1 MIVVIIMTLGLEP
14 VARSSLCDAVFD
26 QLAGQIL
33 SSHIEPGQPLPSERD
48 LCKAL
53 GVNRGALREALKRLA
68 QAGLIEQRHGGGT
81 TVLDY
86 RRSGGLDLLTRLL
99 FSPDGEPDLKVA
111 RSIMEMRAA
120 LAPDIARLCARR
132 AEPTLLPR
140 LRGVIERMRDAAEP
154 EDLERLQLL
163 SLELWELL
171 VSGAD
176 NIAYRLA
183 FNTLRHT
190 YEQIRGALVIA
201 LADELRQIDAC
212 AELVEAV
219 AARDG
224 ARAHVCASA
233 IVERGSQGVSAA
245 IELLDQLH
253 AMHAMHAMHA
263 HAAGHDQ
270 SREPT

>member
-1 MIVVIIMTLGLEP
+1 MMTLGLEP

-26 QLAGQIL
+26 QLAAQIL
-33 SSHIEPGQPLPSERD
+33 TRRIEPLPSERD

-68 QAGLIEQRHGGGT
+68 QAGLIEQRHGGST

-99 FSPDGEPDLKVA
+99 FSPNGEPDLKVA

-120 LAPDIARLCARR
+120 LAPDIARLCALR
-132 AEPTLLPR
+132 AGPKLVVQ
-140 LRGVIERMRDAAEP
+140 LRAVLDHMREAAEP
-154 EDLERLQLL
+154 EDLERLQVL

-171 VSGAD
+171 VTGAD

-190 YEQIRGALVIA
+190 YEQIREALVIA
-201 LADELRQIDAC
+201 LASELRQINAC
-212 AELVEAV
+212 ADLIAAV
-219 AARDG
+219 AAGDG
-224 ARAHVCASA
+224 ARAHTCAGA
-233 IVERGSQGVSAA
+233 IVERGSQGVLAA
-245 IELLDQLH
+245 IELLDHINDQT
-253 AMHAMHAMHA
+253 
-263 HAAGHDQ
+263 HDQ
-270 SREPT
+270 TEVAAT